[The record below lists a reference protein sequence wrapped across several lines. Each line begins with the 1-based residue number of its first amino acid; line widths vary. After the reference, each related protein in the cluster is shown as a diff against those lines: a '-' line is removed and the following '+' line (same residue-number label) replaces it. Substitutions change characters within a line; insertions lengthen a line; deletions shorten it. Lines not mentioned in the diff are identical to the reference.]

1 VSLDKAPARGY
12 LTAMR
17 EWSRHFPV
25 VCALALIAGCAAPRP
40 AGERGAAPGG
50 SGTLRISSTPA
61 GARIIVDD
69 TPTNF
74 RTPTAFPLGAGGHR
88 VMLSLAAHRNWE
100 GMVRIE
106 ADATTQIEASLA
118 ALGTGSIG
126 VASTPAGAEIL
137 VDGESTGLVTAAIVP
152 ALAVGT
158 HTVQLRLEGFEPW
171 SQAVVVRPDRHFPF
185 QALLSPSR
193 RNRGTLNVRSHPP
206 RALIAIDGVP
216 AGKVTPA
223 LLGDVPAG
231 SRALEL
237 TLAGHQPWSG
247 TVVVEEGRARDVL
260 VTLRRLPAQEAGR
273 ARIESDPPGAA
284 ISLDGVALRQKSPVD
299 LDGLPPGT
307 FTVELIRPGA
317 KPWRGEL
324 TVLPGERT
332 LLQVTLDPAP

>member
-1 VSLDKAPARGY
+1 V
-12 LTAMR
+12 
-17 EWSRHFPV
+17 
-25 VCALALIAGCAAPRP
+25 AAPR
-40 AGERGAAPGG
+40 G

-74 RTPTAFPLGAGGHR
+74 RTPTSFPLAAGGHR

-100 GMVRIE
+100 GRVRIE
-106 ADATTQIEASLA
+106 SGATTQIQAALA
-118 ALGTGSIG
+118 ALGSGSIG
-126 VASTPAGAEIL
+126 VESVPPGAEIL
-137 VDGESTGLVTAAIVP
+137 IDGEPTGLVTSATVP

-185 QALLSPSR
+185 QALLAPSR
-193 RNRGTLNVRSHPP
+193 RNLGKLNLKSHPP
-206 RALIAIDGVP
+206 HALIALDGVP
-216 AGKVTPA
+216 AGKVTPEC
-223 LLGDVPAG
+223 LRDVPAG
-231 SRALEL
+231 SHTLEL
-237 TLAGHQPWSG
+237 TLAGYQPWSG
-247 TVVVEEGRARDVL
+247 TIVVDEGRTRDLL
-260 VTLRRLPAQEAGR
+260 VTLRRLPTQETGL

-284 ISLDGVALRQKSPVD
+284 ITLDGVAMRQKSPAD

-307 FTVELIRPGA
+307 FTVELARPGA

-332 LLQVTLDPAP
+332 LLQVVLDPADR